1 MRVQGAKTFLM
12 GRRMSM
18 QGVVVSKGLET
29 NEKLPNF
36 IVDSLVCDVGKTT
49 RNCQKRALYY
59 RDDRALIER
68 LKTFEQYPHSPN

>member
-1 MRVQGAKTFLM
+1 MRVQDAKTFLM

-18 QGVVVSKGLET
+18 QGVVSMGLET
-29 NEKLPNF
+29 SKKLPNF

-68 LKTFEQYPHSPN
+68 LKTFEQHPHSPN